1 MLGVNLTSIITKQVL
16 NLDWLQGKIVA
27 VDANNYLYQFLS
39 LVRTRNGT
47 PLKDSE
53 GHVTSHLAGLMFR
66 STRLIH
72 DYKIDLV
79 FVFDGQPPE
88 LKKDEI
94 ARRRQRRNAAHE
106 EWQRALK
113 AGDYKKAF
121 SKAVVTSRL
130 TQSMIKDA
138 KKLLSLLGI
147 PFVQALGE
155 AEAQA
160 AYMAIKGH
168 VWGASSKDYDT
179 LLFGAPRLVR
189 FLTIHGKEFL
199 PSKGV
204 TRPLKPEL
212 INLQT
217 FLLHHKIELSQLID
231 LAILVGTDFNNGIK
245 GVGPKTALKLVKEYK
260 RIENLPTKFLSKLS
274 PNYSRVRELFLN
286 PETTSNYRIGYSRL
300 QENKLFN
307 FLCDQRDF
315 ERKRVET
322 IVERMKNVYRLKKQ
336 PKLEEWL

>member
-1 MLGVNLTSIITKQVL
+1 MLGVNLTSIITKQIL
-16 NLDWLQGKIVA
+16 DLDWLQGKSLA

-47 PLKDSE
+47 PLKDSA
-53 GHVTSHLAGLMFR
+53 GHITSHLAGLMFR

-88 LKKDEI
+88 LKRKEI
-94 ARRRQRRNAAHE
+94 ARRRQHRTAAHE

-113 AGDYKKAF
+113 VGDYKKAF
-121 SKAVVTSRL
+121 SKAVMTSRL
-130 TQSMIKDA
+130 TRGMIRDA

-147 PFVQALGE
+147 PFVQAPGE

-160 AYMAIKGH
+160 AYMAIRGH

-189 FLTIHGKEFL
+189 FLTIHGKEYL

-204 TRPLKPEL
+204 SRPLKPEL
-212 INLQT
+212 IDLQS
-217 FLLHHKIELSQLID
+217 FLLHHEIQLSQLID
-231 LAILVGTDFNNGIK
+231 LAILVGTDFNDGLR

-260 RIENLPTKFLSKLS
+260 RIENLPTKFRSNLS
-274 PNYSRVRELFLN
+274 PTYLRVRELFLN
-286 PETTSNYRIGYSRL
+286 PETTSNYRIGYGRL
-300 QENKLFN
+300 QEDMLFD

-315 ERKRVET
+315 DRKRVET
-322 IVERMKNVYRLKKQ
+322 IVERMKSVYARKKQ